1 MTPSEEVRRRREE
14 EHRVKLAPS
23 ILSADFAR
31 LEAHAR
37 EALEAGADWLHIDV
51 MDGHFVPNITIGPLI
66 VQALRSL
73 RSETGAI
80 LDVHLMIEAPDRY
93 LSDFARAG
101 ADRITVHVETCP
113 HLHRT
118 VQAIQELGVKAGVT
132 LNPATPLVA
141 LEEILPYVDLVLI
154 MSVNPG
160 FGGQEYI
167 PSSTDKIRRLRGMLD
182 EIRSEA
188 WLEVDGGVKPEN
200 AAEVVRAGAT
210 VLVAGSAVFKGKTA
224 ANVERLLSAVAEAQA
239 V

>member
-1 MTPSEEVRRRREE
+1 MTPSGQERAREAG

-23 ILSADFAR
+23 ILSADFSR
-31 LEAHAR
+31 LAAHAR
-37 EALEAGADWLHIDV
+37 EAVEAGADWLHVDV

-66 VQALRSL
+66 VEALRPL
-73 RSETGAI
+73 RAETGAL
-80 LDVHLMIEAPDRY
+80 LDVHLMIEKPERY
-93 LSDFARAG
+93 LADFARAG
-101 ADRITVHVETCP
+101 ADILTVHVETCP

-118 VQAIQELGVKAGVT
+118 VQAIKELGVKAGVT

-141 LEEILPYVDLVLI
+141 LEEILGYVDLVLI

-167 PSSTDKIRRLRGMLD
+167 SSSTEKIRRLRAMLE
-182 EIRSEA
+182 EIGSEA
-188 WLEVDGGVKPEN
+188 WLEVDGGVKAEN

-210 VLVAGSAVFKGKTA
+210 VLVAGSAVFKGKTT
-224 ANVERLLSAVAEAQA
+224 ANVERLLTAIASAHA